1 MQFYHDLQIAFID
14 NFMFMLMIFIF
25 LNYWKRKKTQDFKIK
40 SECISFFLTHSYQKP
55 RCAPY
60 ELMKMCIE
68 VVIKAFL
75 LVYHILNSRLLLYSW
90 NILNIF

>member
-1 MQFYHDLQIAFID
+1 
-14 NFMFMLMIFIF
+14 MLIIFIF
-25 LNYWKRKKTQDFKIK
+25 LNYWKRNKKTPPDLKIK